1 MLNPDI
7 PPLLIA
13 LTALLV
19 LLLMVATYVPRGLL
33 RRAVPPPQAD
43 TKPSR
48 ERMSASEAAGRDG
61 SLMSPPTAVKRRRS
75 RCPSPA
81 AAGPHLSS
89 PPCSPPALRPDTP
102 VEAESPSKALAA
114 APPPPPAAA
123 EGEAPATE
131 PPTPPPPPPPPPAS
145 PRQHG
150 APTSETLQR
159 HFPDTSPR
167 QPALS
172 SSPISSLPP
181 GLGVG
186 PALAAS
192 QSPAAA
198 PPVPEAAAA
207 EEACGGGGK
216 RMYNVSFLLSLRASN
231 TAMPEQLQRR
241 LDALAAAEK
250 PKLEHASSPLATS
263 RTFPRPF
270 LEPSCRSTSHRV
282 SG

>member
-102 VEAESPSKALAA
+102 EAESPSKALAA

-131 PPTPPPPPPPPPAS
+131 PPTPPPPPPQPPAS